1 MPSKLFDRFQG
12 VSSIG
17 VVSKAVSSSR
27 NERVKDEDDQLATM
41 VKKLRPQDPW
51 LSLYF
56 PQLTI
61 AIDDLRG
68 SLSRQ
73 GFLKQKPHTV

>member
-1 MPSKLFDRFQG
+1 MGELGGPSPSKLFDRLQG
-12 VSSIG
+12 VSSFG
-17 VVSKAVSSSR
+17 VVSKAVSSSH

-56 PQLTI
+56 SSV
-61 AIDDLRG
+61 DNFNR
-68 SLSRQ
+68 
-73 GFLKQKPHTV
+73 